1 MIYFFDNANLQR
13 GAAKNDDMTQK
24 SDDKITEIVLLKMKY
39 ATASLPAIGNSH
51 ALTKNIWLK
60 STGRPS
66 MQSAHR

>member
-39 ATASLPAIGNSH
+39 ATASLPAIG
-51 ALTKNIWLK
+51 K
-60 STGRPS
+60 
-66 MQSAHR
+66 